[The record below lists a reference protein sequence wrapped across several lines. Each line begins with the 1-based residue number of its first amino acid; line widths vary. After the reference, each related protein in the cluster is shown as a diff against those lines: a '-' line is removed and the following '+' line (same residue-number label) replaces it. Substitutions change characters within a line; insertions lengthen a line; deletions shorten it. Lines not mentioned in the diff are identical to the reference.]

1 MAADNREQV
10 AEALVALGR
19 AWRMD
24 WSDFDGR
31 TLRAQLEELAKALMA
46 TEPFDFNNWCVS
58 HEVCPEGGGWESTC
72 STSVGFT
79 CDHGDALRAAR
90 TA

>member
-1 MAADNREQV
+1 MAADNREPV

-31 TLRAQLEELAKALMA
+31 TLRAQLEELSKALMSS
-46 TEPFDFNNWCVS
+46 EPFDFPRWLEAMDIDPET
-58 HEVCPEGGGWESTC
+58 HEW
-72 STSVGFT
+72 
-79 CDHGDALRAAR
+79 RN
-90 TA
+90 